1 MLILKTFTE
10 IFSFIDQSQ
19 SFNYRQ
25 IRQTDNA
32 SADYFKVIFRKKK
45 KQFVKNGI
53 HKSQTLNSYSV
64 L

>member
-32 SADYFKVIFRKKK
+32 SADYFKVIFQEKK

>member
-45 KQFVKNGI
+45 KTVREKWN
-53 HKSQTLNSYSV
+53 SQITNT
-64 L
+64 

>member
-45 KQFVKNGI
+45 TVCEKWN
-53 HKSQTLNSYSV
+53 SQITNT
-64 L
+64 

>member
-1 MLILKTFTE
+1 MLILKTFNE

-45 KQFVKNGI
+45 QFVKNGI

>member
-1 MLILKTFTE
+1 MLILKTFNE

-45 KQFVKNGI
+45 TVREKWN
-53 HKSQTLNSYSV
+53 SQITNT
-64 L
+64 

>member
-45 KQFVKNGI
+45 TVREKWN
-53 HKSQTLNSYSV
+53 SQITNT
-64 L
+64 

>member
-1 MLILKTFTE
+1 MLILKTFNE

-32 SADYFKVIFRKKK
+32 SADYFKVIFRKKTVREK
-45 KQFVKNGI
+45 WN
-53 HKSQTLNSYSV
+53 SQITNT
-64 L
+64 

>member
-45 KQFVKNGI
+45 KKLVKNGI
-53 HKSQTLNSYSV
+53 NK
-64 L
+64 